1 MNILHISL
9 GLPPYRTGG
18 LTKYSLD
25 LMIEQSNKHNVFL
38 LYPGKF
44 TISKKVSIKRNKPYE
59 GIGVYELVNPL
70 PISLLNGINQPQL
83 FMKKVDRGIYKG
95 YLKKINPDVI
105 HVHTLMGI
113 HKEFFEAA
121 KELSIKV
128 IFTTHDYFGLC
139 PKVNLMDTEGNICA
153 DFNSGHNCLSCNIS
167 ALSLP
172 MIYVMQSYPY
182 RYLKDSSVV
191 KSLRKLK
198 KNQVKK
204 SIEVSS
210 VSEAVI
216 KLDDNL
222 AIQYVKLR
230 KYYLEIFKLIDYFHF
245 NSSVA
250 KEQFESFLDVKGKV
264 ISISH
269 KDIYDHRRE
278 RLYRTE
284 NSSILRFG
292 YLGPLDTYKGFYAL
306 KNALDILKENGYGNW
321 HLNVYGDF
329 INDPATYNPKNY
341 TFHGRYEYSQL
352 KEMFNGIDLLIVP
365 SIWKETFGFIGL
377 EAQSYGVPI
386 MVSEHVG
393 FKDLIEDGETG
404 FIYKVEGNDFA
415 NKLTLILNNPSV
427 LGKINENILKVK
439 FPYIME
445 QHTNEIINLYQEVRA
460 GVEE

>member
-1 MNILHISL
+1 MKILHVSL

-25 LMIEQSNKHNVFL
+25 LMLQQSSEHKVFL

-44 TISKKVSIKRNKPYE
+44 TISKKIAIKKNKSY
-59 GIGVYELVNPL
+59 GNIGVYELVNPL
-70 PISLLNGINQPQL
+70 PMSLLNGINQPQL
-83 FMKKVDRGIYKG
+83 FMKKGDRKIYEE
-95 YLKKINPDVI
+95 YLKQISPDVI

-113 HKEFFEAA
+113 HKEFFEVA
-121 KELSIKV
+121 KDLSIKL

-139 PKVNLMDTEGNICA
+139 PKVNLMDTKGNICE
-153 DFNSGHNCLSCNIS
+153 DFNSGHNCLSCNVN
-167 ALSLP
+167 ALSFS
-172 MIYVMQSYPY
+172 MMYVMQSYPY
-182 RYLKDSSVV
+182 RYLKDSSIV

-210 VSEAVI
+210 VSEEVTKI
-216 KLDDNL
+216 DDNL
-222 AIQYVKLR
+222 AIQYVELR
-230 KYYLEIFKLIDYFHF
+230 KYYLEMFKLIDYFHF

-269 KDIYDHRRE
+269 KDISDHRQE
-278 RLYRTE
+278 RQYRK
-284 NSSILRFG
+284 NDKSIVRLG
-292 YLGPLDTYKGFYAL
+292 YLGPVDIYKGFYNL
-306 KNALDILKENGYGNW
+306 KNTLDLLKENGYEHW
-321 HLNVYGDF
+321 HLDVYGDF
-329 INDPATYNPKNY
+329 VNDPETYSLNHY

-352 KEMFNGIDLLIVP
+352 KEMFNQIDLLIIP
-365 SIWKETFGFIGL
+365 SVWKETFGFIGL

-386 MVSEHVG
+386 MVSEYVG

-404 FIYKVEGNDFA
+404 FIYKANKNDFM
-415 NKLTLILNNPSV
+415 KTLSRILEDTSI
-427 LGKINENILKVK
+427 LDKMDENILKIK

-460 GVEE
+460 GVED